1 MPRLISAVA
10 RLLRDHDADTDR
22 PHLHQSAH
30 GADVP
35 AVCFDAHCRFPRLD
49 G

>member
-10 RLLRDHDADTDR
+10 RLLRDHDADPA

-30 GADVP
+30 GVAMP
-35 AVCFDAHCRFPRLD
+35 AVCYDRECRYPRLD
-49 G
+49 S

>member
-10 RLLRDHDADTDR
+10 RLLREHDAEPR

-30 GADVP
+30 GTAMP
-35 AVCFDAHCRFPRLD
+35 AVCYDRDCRYPRLD